1 MLRRHPD
8 RIPPEAWICLLKA
21 SALPS
26 EKIGECKHQNN
37 INQHGVAP
45 FGSVFI
51 SVAFYSK
58 KSKFLF
64 AGGERCVMICP
75 DGNR

>member
-8 RIPPEAWICLLKA
+8 RIPPEAWIFPLKA
-21 SALPS
+21 SALPF
-26 EKIGECKHQNN
+26 EKIGKRKHQNN
-37 INQHGVAP
+37 INQHEVAP

-51 SVAFYSK
+51 SVAFYRK

-64 AGGERCVMICP
+64 AGGERCAMICP
-75 DGNR
+75 DGI